1 MALLYVCRMEIEIQA
16 SVQETNT
23 FLQENRPVW
32 PRVPTAC
39 LVKECGE
46 KLYSTFK
53 DFLNHWKSVHE
64 VNKILKSCSCGKLFT
79 TAKHLKSHL
88 KNAHN
93 HHQVPDKTVRN
104 QSFRDPQEI
113 LPFQLGNKEDR
124 NSMKMIQKHLARQQ
138 RKAEADKFIHE
149 REILCSTSTDN
160 ICRDE
165 RVVERKGKLYKD
177 TNLWD
182 ASKLR
187 KRRDFK

>member
-104 QSFRDPQEI
+104 SHLEI
-113 LPFQLGNKEDR
+113 RRRFFPFNL
-124 NSMKMIQKHLARQQ
+124 
-138 RKAEADKFIHE
+138 
-149 REILCSTSTDN
+149 EIKKTET
-160 ICRDE
+160 
-165 RVVERKGKLYKD
+165 
-177 TNLWD
+177 
-182 ASKLR
+182 A
-187 KRRDFK
+187 